1 MSVQWAKGYSLLE
14 LTLVIAAAGMI
25 AVAGTTLFQQRT
37 EQQRSVS
44 HSSLVAGAEQAV
56 VGFSHVRD
64 RLPCPA
70 SDESG
75 IEDCSVT
82 TGWFPHRTVGLASA
96 PHNSAGYPL
105 RYAHYS
111 APSLNRAL
119 DADLAALRDR
129 FRPYYADSAPAIGAP
144 RTMGTTN
151 GLDFC
156 QALTIAGNQ
165 APSKDRLHVMEEG
178 GAGGYRPAAFVL
190 INPGSRDADG
200 DGSVLD
206 GRNAALSDGDPAADS
221 PSRTAGNRYDDRVHA
236 VYFNQLSQTLDCANV
251 MAPTGAH
258 ANAVTAATVMEQVIA
273 DYQEQLD
280 AMELMA
286 EADVVTGAGDILSS
300 AVDTAATTAE
310 ASTSVASSINTY
322 GALAAAI
329 AASAVAIGLAVTAL
343 AVSIG
348 GEVTAGL
355 NLDAVEDEID
365 AFQSQRAEVVI
376 HKNRIESNLIRID
389 AGGLYE

>member
-1 MSVQWAKGYSLLE
+1 MRQRGMTGYSLLE
-14 LTLVIAAAGMI
+14 LTLVIAAAGMV
-25 AVAGTTLFQQRT
+25 AVVGMTLLQQRA
-37 EQQRSVS
+37 EHQRTVS
-44 HSSLVAGAEQAV
+44 HSALMTAAEQAV
-56 VGFSHVRD
+56 VGFVYARN

-70 SDESG
+70 GDESG
-75 IEDCSVT
+75 IEDCTVT
-82 TGWFPHRTVGLASA
+82 TGWFPHRSVGMAEA
-96 PHNSAGYPL
+96 PRNSAGHAL
-105 RYAHYS
+105 RYAYYS
-111 APSLNRAL
+111 APSVNAAT
-119 DADLAALRDR
+119 DADLAVLRDR
-129 FRPYYADSAPAIGAP
+129 FRPYYAATAPAIGAP
-144 RTMGTTN
+144 RVMGTTN

-156 QALTIAGNQ
+156 QALTIAGSR
-165 APSKDRLHVMEEG
+165 APSTAHLHVLDED
-178 GAGGYRPAAFVL
+178 GAGGYQPAAFVL

-200 DGSVLD
+200 DGSMLD
-206 GRNAALSDGDPAADS
+206 GRNAALSEGNPAADS
-221 PSRTAGNRYDDRVHA
+221 PSRAAGNRYDDRVHA

-273 DYQEQLD
+273 DYQEQLE

-286 EADVVTGAGDILSS
+286 QADLVTGSGDILSS

-348 GEVTAGL
+348 GEVVAGL
-355 NLDAVEDEID
+355 NLDAVQSEID

-376 HKNRIESNLIRID
+376 HKNRMESNLIRID